1 MVDWWLVRGLYCP
14 IHWGLKKS
22 NTGIP
27 NKKQPGLNGMTEGF
41 WTLLIFLKSGK
52 ADELLSWSDRHP
64 GTLDILSD
72 NTIVSDIPSGSIYI
86 LYYIY
91 AIFILTF
98 YLTFFLASILTFLL
112 AFYLTFSLA
121 SGWGWGPAVPTGIWP
136 SQLGPGSAHWD
147 PALAVE
153 VWLCPLRS
161 GARNWGSATPT
172 DMWSSRLRSGSL
184 TLAVEGVVRGCRRRR
199 RKEEAEAT
207 LIKSSDPHLA
217 VGN

>member
-91 AIFILTF
+91 MQ
-98 YLTFFLASILTFLL
+98 YLFWHSIWHSFWHLFWHSCWHSIWHSLWRLAEAEVRQCPLG
-112 AFYLTFSLA
+112 
-121 SGWGWGPAVPTGIWP
+121 SGPRSWGPAVPTEI
-136 SQLGPGSAHWD
+136 
-147 PALAVE
+147 
-153 VWLCPLRS
+153 R
-161 GARNWGSATPT
+161 R
-172 DMWSSRLRSGSL
+172 SRLRSGCAHWDLELVIEVRQRPL
-184 TLAVEGVVRGCRRRR
+184 TCGAHGWGPAV
-199 RKEEAEAT
+199 
-207 LIKSSDPHLA
+207 
-217 VGN
+217 